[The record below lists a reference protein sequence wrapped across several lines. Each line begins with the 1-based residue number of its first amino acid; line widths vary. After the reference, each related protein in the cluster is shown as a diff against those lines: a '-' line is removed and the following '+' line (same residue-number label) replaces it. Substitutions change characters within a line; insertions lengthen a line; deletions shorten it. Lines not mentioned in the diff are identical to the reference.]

1 MSEASKRLPVFVF
14 PNSLEFFAEESST
27 HKQLVTIYNPYDF
40 VVSFRGK

>member
-1 MSEASKRLPVFVF
+1 MSEASKRLPVFV
-14 PNSLEFFAEESST
+14 FFAEESST